1 MQAPATESPQG
12 GHSALL
18 RVSPMAQSLH
28 LHEQAER
35 CRRLT
40 RDSADV
46 NLRGR
51 LLELADDYAARAAA
65 MEDREPPIRNAGSDE
80 PGLA

>member
-1 MQAPATESPQG
+1 
-12 GHSALL
+12 
-18 RVSPMAQSLH
+18 MAQFFH
-28 LHEQAER
+28 LREQAER
-35 CRRLT
+35 YRQLT

-65 MEDREPPIRNAGSDE
+65 MEDWETPIQNAGSDE